1 MSHVESSPGGS
12 ESPSFPPVEPTAAGT
27 ALSVRYGR
35 DMRDPQLLGEAY
47 LAKRA
52 TGLSIARA
60 IKLKVPAYAD
70 VTDPTLRYGRPG
82 EHKPVWER
90 IQVK

>member
-1 MSHVESSPGGS
+1 MPHVESSPGGS

-27 ALSVRYGR
+27 ALSVRGR
-35 DMRDPQLLGEAY
+35 DMRDPQKLGEVY

-60 IKLKVPAYAD
+60 VKLRVDPVVD
-70 VTDPTLRYGRPG
+70 VGPLERYGEPG
-82 EHKPVWER
+82 KHTPVWER